1 MYVCQLDRPWLSTPF
16 PFQGFVIKDKFE
28 IDQLQSCCGQV
39 FVDIDKGQLTEAQI
53 RALARGEE
61 KNTPLQPRTNG
72 SEAPAPSEALVD
84 GAERESVVRDIAQ
97 LAQELASARD
107 RDSIATLVLNYLS
120 KRYSTCAL
128 FICRRDEF
136 RGWRGAGPG
145 FDARRLSSL
154 KLSVDRP
161 SALAHL
167 KNGARYH
174 AGPLTPNEAH
184 KEIAAVWDEEVPRD
198 ALVVP
203 ARVAGRLAL
212 AIWCVPKEVGSLDAA
227 PAVVRRGV
235 VGPAALVVEVRR
247 DDGPWGGLEFRVFG
261 FLEEAVDRGSAGVRV
276 GAERC

>member
-1 MYVCQLDRPWLSTPF
+1 
-16 PFQGFVIKDKFE
+16 
-28 IDQLQSCCGQV
+28 
-39 FVDIDKGQLTEAQI
+39 
-53 RALARGEE
+53 
-61 KNTPLQPRTNG
+61 
-72 SEAPAPSEALVD
+72 LVD

-97 LAQELASARD
+97 LAQELAGARD

-128 FICRRDEF
+128 FICRRHEF

-184 KEIAAVWDEEVPRD
+184 KEIAAVWDDEVPRD

-212 AIWCVPKEVGSLDAA
+212 AIWCVPRKVGSLDAA
-227 PAVVRRGV
+227 AI
-235 VGPAALVVEVRR
+235 
-247 DDGPWGGLEFRVFG
+247 
-261 FLEEAVDRGSAGVRV
+261 EEAERL
-276 GAERC
+276 AELTGDALARLIESQREQSTDVAS